1 MASYHYDESGN
12 MALYF
17 IITFLVIILIPFS
30 ISALSSVTKRMYI
43 PATYTLLYSK
53 AFVMNNIADECLG
66 LGAMLPR
73 IQVVPY
79 LLHHASV
86 ALVLNSASG

>member
-17 IITFLVIILIPFS
+17 IITFLVIILIPFT

-43 PATYTLLYSK
+43 PVTLILSCLK
-53 AFVMNNIADECLG
+53 ALVMDNVADKCLG
-66 LGAMLPR
+66 LRAMLPC

-79 LLHHASV
+79 PQRHASV
-86 ALVLNSASG
+86 ALVLNNASG